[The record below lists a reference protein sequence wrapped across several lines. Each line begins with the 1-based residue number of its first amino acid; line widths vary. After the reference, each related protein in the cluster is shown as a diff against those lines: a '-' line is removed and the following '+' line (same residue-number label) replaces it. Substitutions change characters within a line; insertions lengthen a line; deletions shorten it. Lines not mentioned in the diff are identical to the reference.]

1 MKWMFKLAA
10 LFMLLIIPSA
20 PAQSVIKVLQFDKN
34 TGVIDKGED
43 AGLRIGDVFDVNRYS
58 GDFVYWIGRVEVV
71 VVKPKAAGVK
81 MTAQA
86 DNATIQQGD
95 LLELRKAGATPEKS
109 TAPAPN
115 NKKAT
120 TDKIAAIELNDAAT
134 MSFRTQKV
142 IFGLT
147 SGLALPLKNS
157 SQALGL
163 SFVLRATTSDNRTRT
178 VDMRQAYTT
187 SVGLQAFCTIPLSN
201 RMSVNLNFDYVP
213 LNVKSSVE
221 ANLLAYGLKA
231 SASVMKLSAVLDNR
245 IYRQFHGG
253 IGAGLFLPQVTVKG
267 GRQSITVA
275 ERRLGFAT
283 NLSHYL
289 PLGPRA
295 WLKSSAEYDIFLDD
309 GPAIHYLTL
318 QTGLSLGIGKN

>member
-1 MKWMFKLAA
+1 
-10 LFMLLIIPSA
+10 
-20 PAQSVIKVLQFDKN
+20 LQFDKN

-58 GDFVYWIGRVEVV
+58 GDFVYWIGRVEIV

-95 LLELRKAGATPEKS
+95 LLELRKAGATAEKMP
-109 TAPAPN
+109 APAPPK

-120 TDKIAAIELNDAAT
+120 TDKIAAVELNDAAT

-157 SQALGL
+157 SRALGL
-163 SFVLRATTSDNRTRT
+163 NFVLRATTSDNRTRT

-187 SVGLQAFCTIPLSN
+187 SVDLQAFCTIPLSN

-231 SASVMKLSAVLDNR
+231 SASVMKLSAALDSR

-275 ERRLGFAT
+275 ERRPGFAA